1 MNTVIGFIFGIIV
14 LIMGIKSNGDLS
26 SFWDVG
32 SVYITLGGTVAA
44 LLVHFPLRSLKNA
57 LVASIKV
64 FFTKKQDLLKLI
76 DVIVEL
82 ADQARKG
89 GLLSLE
95 DKVEEYK
102 NGFLK
107 KGIFAVTA
115 SHDSASVRKAL
126 ETELAYI
133 QQRHETTQEVLMKAA
148 SYAPAFG
155 MIGTLIGLINM
166 LKNLDQ
172 DQSVLGPSMSI
183 ALVTTFYGA
192 VLANAVFL
200 PIAGKLKRLSEEELM
215 AKQLIIEGLIAI
227 QEGRNPR
234 VIKDELMSMLSDKE
248 KAKIERMEKK
258 KKQQEKNM
266 AATYVKDER

>member
-1 MNTVIGFIFGIIV
+1 MNTVIGFICGIIV
-14 LIMGIKSNGDLS
+14 LILGIETNGSLS
-26 SFWDVG
+26 SFWDLG
-32 SVYITLGGTVAA
+32 SVYITLGGTVASMPI
-44 LLVHFPLRSLKNA
+44 HFPLRSIKNA
-57 LVASIKV
+57 VVASVKV
-64 FFTKKQDLLKLI
+64 FFTRRQNLLSII
-76 DVIVEL
+76 DIIVEL
-82 ADQARKG
+82 AEQARKG

-102 NGFLK
+102 NEFLK
-107 KGIFAVTA
+107 KGVFAVTA

-126 ETELAYI
+126 ETELACI
-133 QQRHETTQEVLMKAA
+133 EQRHASTQEVLMKAA

-172 DQSVLGPSMSI
+172 DQSVLGPNMSI

-200 PIAGKLKRLSEEELM
+200 PIAGKLKRLSEEELVS
-215 AKQLIIEGLIAI
+215 KQLIIEGIIAI

-234 VIKDELMSMLSDKE
+234 IIRDELLSLLSEKE
-248 KAKIERMEKK
+248 KEKSERMDK
-258 KKQQEKNM
+258 KKQNRNV
-266 AATYVKDER
+266 AAAYLKEE